1 MKHKVSR
8 REEMVTIRWNQRNGR
23 EKNNV
28 KNEYNIQYNWYFE
41 DINKIDITLDK
52 LIRKER
58 EEKRKRI

>member
-28 KNEYNIQYNWYFE
+28 KNEYNIRYNWYFE

-52 LIRKER
+52 LIRRER